1 MSHTIDRVCK
11 SDSRQ
16 EKYETDGFVQ
26 FVGEPTQAKPKKKS
40 STHHNS
46 TKAVSNE
53 VRRRIYDDWFA
64 DKRYISLLVFKKACP
79 MSHHERLIYSFVT
92 WLHRLDPE
100 QSKPYTQIA
109 ARLSISENSVSA
121 AAKSLEKRGL
131 IAIGIGR
138 SNRAVLRLTDQ
149 TPDWLVIGSQGAP
162 ASNRL
167 YQLADTN
174 DSPFR
179 MTSLDVALLASLYG
193 LAIQRGTLLIENS
206 KSGLAKMITASSKKV
221 RSSLLKFGELGLAK
235 WSGNEVALLR
245 PPTATLRLFADCG
258 TDNQESTS
266 PGILFQLEVDGVLG
280 NRLNEQLR
288 TAQLRQWEAGW
299 KDQQPFEFWNS
310 IFRDSLKGLDL
321 KDRLSLLED
330 FLVERLPA
338 LWLSAEEQHQETGRA
353 GNNRFLLT
361 EMAHDSVARLRKER
375 GYA

>member
-1 MSHTIDRVCK
+1 MSMKKARSPPTTTGQKGFLSMTHSTVSKQPDSK
-11 SDSRQ
+11 S
-16 EKYETDGFVQ
+16 G
-26 FVGEPTQAKPKKKS
+26 
-40 STHHNS
+40 
-46 TKAVSNE
+46 VSNE

-64 DKRYISLLVFKKACP
+64 DKRYISLMVFKKACP
-79 MSHHERLIYSFVT
+79 LSHHERLIYSFVT

-138 SNRAVLRLTDQ
+138 SNRSVLRLTDQ
-149 TPDWLVIGSQGAP
+149 TPDWMVIGSQGAP

-179 MTSLDVALLASLYG
+179 LTSLDVVLLASLYG

-206 KSGLAKMITASSKKV
+206 KSGLARMITASSKKV
-221 RSSLLKFGELGLAK
+221 RSSLLKFSELGLAK
-235 WSGNEVALLR
+235 WWGNEIALLR
-245 PPTATLRLFADCG
+245 PPTETLRMFADCG
-258 TDNQESTS
+258 TGEQETATA
-266 PGILFQLEVDGVLG
+266 GRLFQLKVDGVLG
-280 NRLNEQLR
+280 ERLNEQLR
-288 TAQLRQWEAGW
+288 TAQRRQWEAGW
-299 KDQQPFEFWNS
+299 KDQQPFEFWNL
-310 IFRDSLKGLDL
+310 ILCESLKGLDL

-330 FLVERLPA
+330 FLVERFPA

-353 GNNRFLLT
+353 GNSRFLLT
-361 EMAHDSVARLRKER
+361 ELAHDSMTRLRKER